1 MLRPGRQ
8 ELEYLEGIEIRDCMD
23 LMPARSRLIDEAAA
37 SNYSACAQ
45 PLQTRLINPR
55 DLLCHG

>member
-8 ELEYLEGIEIRDCMD
+8 ELEYLAGIEIRDCTHS
-23 LMPARSRLIDEAAA
+23 MPVRSRLIDEAAA
-37 SNYSACAQ
+37 SHYSACAK